1 MPRSARFYCLIAAL
15 VAVPFAAQSGTARD
29 DAQSAQAKAKLAEV
43 RQRIAELTA
52 RVGEELKQRD
62 ELHARLR
69 AADLD
74 ITTKRRE
81 LDGFRSAQLAA
92 ERRRGQL
99 LADQSR
105 LQNVLD
111 ERRTALAGQV
121 RAAYMIGRQEWLK
134 LMLNQD
140 DPSRAGR
147 MLTFYGYFI
156 RERAAQV
163 EEIRERVDEYREL
176 VAQVDRA
183 NMKLET
189 LRAASA
195 RDVTE
200 LRLARQNRAEAL
212 AVLARQVESGSQQ
225 LAQLK
230 REEQAEE
237 SLIADLA
244 RVMEDYPIEAQR
256 NFQEL
261 RGKLPWPVQGRMRGG
276 LQRTGVLIEAAR
288 GAKVRAPYYGRVV
301 YADWLQG
308 LGLLIILGHK
318 GNYMTL
324 YGHAEALYKAAGDWV
339 APGDVIAALSD
350 AGGTAPQLYFEI
362 RDGRKPVD
370 PKAWLKTTP

>member
-1 MPRSARFYCLIAAL
+1 M
-15 VAVPFAAQSGTARD
+15 
-29 DAQSAQAKAKLAEV
+29 
-43 RQRIAELTA
+43 
-52 RVGEELKQRD
+52 GEELKQRD

-81 LDGFRSAQLAA
+81 LDGYRGAQLAA

-105 LQNVLD
+105 VQNVLD
-111 ERRTALAGQV
+111 EQRTALAGQV

-163 EEIRERVDEYREL
+163 EGIRDRVDEYREL

-183 NMKLET
+183 NMRLET